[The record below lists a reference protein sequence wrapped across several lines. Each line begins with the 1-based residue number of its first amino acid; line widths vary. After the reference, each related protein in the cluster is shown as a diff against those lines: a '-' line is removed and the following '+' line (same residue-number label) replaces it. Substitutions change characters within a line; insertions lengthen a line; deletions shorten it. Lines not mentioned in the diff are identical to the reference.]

1 MDKRLGKS
9 VKKVGMIDLVKG
21 IKSFKTIGG
30 NHGASK
36 EEVPE
41 VGIVDQ
47 ERVMGTDDLIDSAIN
62 GAIKIIGFVVVKVI
76 SKFADLSKSK
86 KKNMLIIC
94 LYLNRRQ
101 SVGGG
106 GRFDQ
111 QRRQDDRRR
120 SQVPDNKRQK
130 SGGDKSN
137 WTSNNWSTYGQGG
150 NFAQG
155 TLTLIILQS
164 NLDSYSF

>member
-1 MDKRLGKS
+1 
-9 VKKVGMIDLVKG
+9 
-21 IKSFKTIGG
+21 
-30 NHGASK
+30 
-36 EEVPE
+36 
-41 VGIVDQ
+41 
-47 ERVMGTDDLIDSAIN
+47 
-62 GAIKIIGFVVVKVI
+62 
-76 SKFADLSKSK
+76 
-86 KKNMLIIC
+86 MLIIC

-101 SVGGG
+101 SVGGGGG

-164 NLDSYSF
+164 NFDSYFPKFLGGSGWAQQWPPQGGQGANGNQYGGTWW